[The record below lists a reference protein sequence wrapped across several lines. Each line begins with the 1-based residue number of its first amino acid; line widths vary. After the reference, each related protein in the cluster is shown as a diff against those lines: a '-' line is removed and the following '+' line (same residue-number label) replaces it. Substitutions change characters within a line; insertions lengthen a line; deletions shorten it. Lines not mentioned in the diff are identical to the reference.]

1 MELNYIFIT
10 PIYVFLLHQF
20 SSPSN
25 NLEVNGFIF
34 LDYNF
39 HHNFFLF
46 INVKWFPCAYRTTNS
61 LLHYLNSLQ
70 PRPYHT
76 QSHIS
81 VDATSLS
88 ASNCRPRLFQRKK
101 NSIWAY
107 TWLFYSISLFHK
119 QYCKVFTWHLLCVV
133 KYIWFRDYVKHAV
146 ICS

>member
-34 LDYNF
+34 LEHNF

-101 NSIWAY
+101 TLYEHTHDFSI
-107 TWLFYSISLFHK
+107 LSHYSINNI
-119 QYCKVFTWHLLCVV
+119 V
-133 KYIWFRDYVKHAV
+133 KYLHDIYCVW
-146 ICS
+146 